1 MAALE
6 MFIKTYTE
14 ELRTLIGQ
22 IPKEHWIIF
31 PDFFYLPYIIR
42 ARKCPN
48 GVAILFKRPANR
60 ESITVRSSK
69 KRAEEVFLP
78 YLPPP
83 AYFAVFAW
91 TNATRVWHLNNNLIN
106 WDWSIDPVK
115 GKKFQNVGEDFHRMS
130 VMHRAR

>member
-60 ESITVRSSK
+60 ESI
-69 KRAEEVFLP
+69 AEEVQRKEQRQFSYRICLPLPILRFLLGQTQQG
-78 YLPPP
+78 YG
-83 AYFAVFAW
+83 
-91 TNATRVWHLNNNLIN
+91 T
-106 WDWSIDPVK
+106 
-115 GKKFQNVGEDFHRMS
+115 
-130 VMHRAR
+130 